1 MVNKKQIR
9 DILKAHA
16 TIENGKWIFKAV
28 DLAEACMEI
37 EVLYSILADS
47 PNSIKTCPQIA
58 KLNWT
63 DLDGHFVKS
72 FIAKIPGFNSNYCI
86 WVEQST
92 GITTVSNMERH
103 QSVHNNIDEAKQ
115 WCQSDFERKV
125 SALFQ
130 S

>member
-63 DLDGHFVKS
+63 DLDGQFGKS
-72 FIAKIPGFNSNYCI
+72 FIAQIPGFGSNYCV
-86 WVEQST
+86 WVDCNT
-92 GITTVSNMERH
+92 GRTTASDMERNH
-103 QSVHNNIDEAKQ
+103 SDHNNIDEAKK
-115 WCQSDFERKV
+115 WCQSDFESKV